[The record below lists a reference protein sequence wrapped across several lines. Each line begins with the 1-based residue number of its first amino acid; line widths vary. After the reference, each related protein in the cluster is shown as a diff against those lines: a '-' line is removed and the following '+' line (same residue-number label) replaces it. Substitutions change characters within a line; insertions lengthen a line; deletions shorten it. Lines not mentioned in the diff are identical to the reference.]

1 MKTSTQTPP
10 APGMTQGAAQGTTD
24 PTHTIAHDLSE
35 AGLRSTAGRRATLH
49 VLNRGGHFDASE
61 VFELVKQDLPGTS
74 LQAIYGVLA
83 ALTEAGLV
91 RKIEPAGGPAHFERR
106 IGDNHHHLVCTVCG
120 RIEDVPCAIGE
131 APCLTAS
138 HTHGFT
144 IESAEVTFNGLCPD
158 CRGA

>member
-1 MKTSTQTPP
+1 MKTVV
-10 APGMTQGAAQGTTD
+10 AVEPGTDQDEARDIAQS
-24 PTHTIAHDLSE
+24 LSD
-35 AGLRSTAGRRATLH
+35 AGLRSTGPRRATLH
-49 VLNRGGHFDASE
+49 VLSRGGHFDAAE
-61 VFELVKQDLPGTS
+61 VFEAVKQELPGTS

-106 IGDNHHHLVCTVCG
+106 IGDNHHHLVCSACG

-144 IESAEVTFNGLCPD
+144 IESAEVTFNGLCPT
-158 CRGA
+158 CRTE